1 MRRTILL
8 ALFALLFTA
17 DTLGIDLM
25 LVRGLSAKNIILYLF
40 LFGVMLN
47 SILDTKPTTIEL
59 PDLHL
64 PFIALIVYV
73 LITWAFFTRAN
84 ILELLYQ
91 TRSGDFSEL
100 KSLMQIKSLLIDRY
114 AFLVAFFYGVV
125 TIDDSRWVMKR
136 IIWLIIAGNVLT
148 LIDAFNIPDLGIIRQ

>member
-47 SILDTKPTTIEL
+47 SILDTKPTKIEL

-64 PFIALIVYV
+64 PFIALIVYA

-84 ILELLYQ
+84 ILELAYQ
-91 TRSGDFSEL
+91 TRSGGF
-100 KSLMQIKSLLIDRY
+100 Q
-114 AFLVAFFYGVV
+114 
-125 TIDDSRWVMKR
+125 
-136 IIWLIIAGNVLT
+136 
-148 LIDAFNIPDLGIIRQ
+148 

>member
-47 SILDTKPTTIEL
+47 SILDTKTTKIEL

-64 PFIALIVYV
+64 PFIALIVYA
-73 LITWAFFTRAN
+73 LITWAFFTRVN
-84 ILELLYQ
+84 ILELAYQ
-91 TRSGDFSEL
+91 TRSGDLNSRASC
-100 KSLMQIKSLLIDRY
+100 KSSRSSSTGTRSSWPSSMGSSRS
-114 AFLVAFFYGVV
+114 
-125 TIDDSRWVMKR
+125 TIPVGS
-136 IIWLIIAGNVLT
+136 
-148 LIDAFNIPDLGIIRQ
+148 